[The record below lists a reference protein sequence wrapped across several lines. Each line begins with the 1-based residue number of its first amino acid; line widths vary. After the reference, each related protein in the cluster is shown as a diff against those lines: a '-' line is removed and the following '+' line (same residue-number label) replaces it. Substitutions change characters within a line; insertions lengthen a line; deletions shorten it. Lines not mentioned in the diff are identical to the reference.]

1 MATTI
6 PATSADRYADIK
18 ATPKPTA
25 DPTSNAQNYT
35 KTTQTQD
42 STQVQNG
49 TTASNASATRV
60 TTNSNMDA
68 ASLSAL
74 QSLISTLQGGGT
86 AEMKVEAAKRKQAQ
100 DLLLALLPSVSTNQA
115 FTDARGLMALNLQK
129 TQEANMPAIQRA
141 IEGAGSSASS
151 AQGLLMQNM
160 ARDSALAA
168 SALGAEQA
176 KAYASQ
182 QTGMMGVLEAL
193 TRPNAQSTNALI
205 QALQVAKGATSSAT
219 DTSRQSTSGMS
230 SSSLFIP
237 GTTTTETVTPNT
249 PTDITPSNW
258 GAGLD
263 KPASMSW
270 IDAMAASRGTDG
282 NVDWVKAADMIGG

>member
-74 QSLISTLQGGGT
+74 QSLISALQGGGT

-270 IDAMAASRGTDG
+270 IDAMAASRRTDG